1 MFLFRAREPGIQ
13 EMGSTVDST
22 ATGRRGQEAPCHRV
36 HARAPWGAF
45 FSAWSSPPPSTRQ
58 RMDREAFPSTAE
70 HQVTTEDDNDMRYWK
85 GLNRYLPIAELE
97 LGLLIPAP
105 PFAGT
110 FQRIKKSRD
119 ISVKKLI
126 SQHPIGRLVAPSDE
140 VEWTAPTVL
149 QIEYPKGRGYISFQT
164 AVPMSDYRYMQLAA
178 QRGDIIR
185 LVLRQGAKLTVIGLL
200 IGLVICLAGTRLL
213 SSLLYD
219 VGTTDPVTFV
229 GVSLLLAGVALLA
242 CYLPARRATK
252 VDPLVAL
259 RYE

>member
-1 MFLFRAREPGIQ
+1 
-13 EMGSTVDST
+13 
-22 ATGRRGQEAPCHRV
+22 
-36 HARAPWGAF
+36 
-45 FSAWSSPPPSTRQ
+45 
-58 RMDREAFPSTAE
+58 MDRKAFPSTAE
-70 HQVTTEDDNDMRYWK
+70 HQVTTEADSNMRYWK

-178 QRGDIIR
+178 QRGDIIPIMDHR
-185 LVLRQGAKLTVIGLL
+185 DGFIFDLTPLLNARKLRYYRK
-200 IGLVICLAGTRLL
+200 
-213 SSLLYD
+213 
-219 VGTTDPVTFV
+219 
-229 GVSLLLAGVALLA
+229 
-242 CYLPARRATK
+242 YLEFA
-252 VDPLVAL
+252 AL
-259 RYE
+259 RTQENYAATHGYVSERNPTVPVGGREPG